1 MIGLRSRVKLNDRRL
16 ARKVDQASFR
26 SLGHAAGAIRL
37 TASRSIRRRKSGKP
51 SSPGTPPHTRTGN
64 LKRAIRYEIDKM
76 AGVVVGADIG
86 PVNLKG
92 GRLWDLHEHGGV
104 SRRRRLLKE
113 HAFSPG
119 EYGPIRIKQGGYNTS
134 FHRTKLRTRAQ
145 ANRATRLISEE
156 NIRRRDIA
164 AAGRR
169 YPKRP
174 FMGPALE
181 KNRSRL
187 PRFWANSVR

>member
-16 ARKVDQASFR
+16 TRKVDQASFR
-26 SLGHAAGAIRL
+26 SLVHAAGAIRL

-51 SSPGTPPHTRTGN
+51 SEPGTPPNTRTGN
-64 LKRAIRYEIDKM
+64 LKRAIRYEIDKR

-92 GRLWDLHEHGGV
+92 GRLWDLHEYGGV
-104 SRRRRLLKE
+104 SRHRRLLKE
-113 HAFSPG
+113 HVFSPG
-119 EYGPIRIKQGGYNTS
+119 EYGPIRIKQVGYNTG

-145 ANRATRLISEE
+145 ANRATRLLNEE
-156 NIRRRDIA
+156 NIRRRGIA

>member
-1 MIGLRSRVKLNDRRL
+1 MIGLKSRVKLDDRRL
-16 ARKVDQASFR
+16 AKKVDQASFR
-26 SLGHAAGAIRL
+26 SIGHAAGAIRL
-37 TASRSIRRRKSGKP
+37 TASRSIRRRKGDKP
-51 SSPGTPPHTRTGN
+51 SRPGTPPHTQTGN
-64 LKRAIRYEIDKM
+64 LKRAIRYEVEKM
-76 AGVVVGADIG
+76 AGVAVGADIG

-92 GRLWDLHEHGGV
+92 GRLWNLHEHGGV
-104 SRRRRLLKE
+104 SRHRRLLKE
-113 HAFSPG
+113 HVFAPG
-119 EYGPIRIKQGGYNTS
+119 EYGPIRIKKTGYNTS

-145 ANRATRLISEE
+145 ANRATRLMNEE
-156 NIRRRDIA
+156 NSRRRSIA